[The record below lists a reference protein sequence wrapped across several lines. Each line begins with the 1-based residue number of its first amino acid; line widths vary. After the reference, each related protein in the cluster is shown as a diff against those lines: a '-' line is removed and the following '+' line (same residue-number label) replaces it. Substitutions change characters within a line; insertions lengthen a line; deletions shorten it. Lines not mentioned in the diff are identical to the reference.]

1 VVLVDLISSGNDS
14 GNNYGDD
21 SGNNSGDDSEDHEAS
36 SETITHEICPW
47 TFTSSL
53 VNCANA

>member
-14 GNNYGDD
+14 GNNSGDD

-36 SETITHEICPW
+36 SETITHEICP
-47 TFTSSL
+47 
-53 VNCANA
+53 